1 MIVLD
6 ANVLLYAYHKS
17 DPRHQRAKRWLER
30 TLSSTEQVRLPW
42 SSILAFVR
50 IGTNPRVF
58 EHPLTIQEAIAH
70 VDSWLELPNV
80 GILEAAERYWSI
92 LREVFIEAQAVG
104 PLVSDAALAALAIE
118 HGATLA
124 TTDRD
129 FARFAGLKT
138 LDPLRDAG

>member
-6 ANVLLYAYHKS
+6 ANVLLYAYHTAA
-17 DPRHQRAKRWLER
+17 PHHQRARRWLER
-30 TLSSTEQVRLPW
+30 TFSSGEQVRLPW
-42 SSILAFVR
+42 ATVLAFVR

-58 EHPLTIQEAIAH
+58 EHPLTMLEAIDH
-70 VDSWLELPNV
+70 VESWLDLPNV
-80 GILEAAERYWSI
+80 GVLEPSERYWSI
-92 LREVFIEAQAVG
+92 LRDALVDAQVIG

-129 FARFAGLKT
+129 FSRFAGLRI
-138 LDPLRDAG
+138 LDPLEE